1 MPARPPRIVVDVVV
15 VVVVVLTDVDA
26 SAERANDAIVY
37 PLPRSSTPRALA
49 SSSFSDVVVLCR
61 RPSSFARSRTPGART
76 TSIGRSIG
84 RSVGRSDPRRRR
96 RRPRGPYSSIDF
108 TQRAIHFDTHTH
120 TPLPPR
126 ARVRPSVRCR
136 RTHDASCLSGATIA
150 SLLRPGRYFDLIVV
164 VVLCR
169 RHPSSASLVAP
180 RTRTPRS
187 SRNEERR
194 VARATSD
201 SFVRPIRSSDSF
213 VRRSNDCWLED
224 WRIGGLEDRAVPS
237 SCSVFRVPCSRARS
251 TGKRTEWWAWVIHVW
266 IRRPRARAREKP
278 TGQRSLTTAEGSRG

>member
-1 MPARPPRIVVDVVV
+1 MPARPPRIVVVDVVV

-49 SSSFSDVVVLCR
+49 SSSFSDVVVVLCR
-61 RPSSFARSRTPGART
+61 RPSSFARSRTPGPRADDVDR
-76 TSIGRSIG
+76 SVVRSIG
-84 RSVGRSDPRRRR
+84 RSVGQILVVVVVVRAVRTVVLILHN
-96 RRPRGPYSSIDF
+96 GPFIL
-108 TQRAIHFDTHTH
+108 THTH

-169 RHPSSASLVAP
+169 RRHPSSRRGRGLRGRRETKNGASRARRP
-180 RTRTPRS
+180 IRS
-187 SRNEERR
+187 FVR
-194 VARATSD
+194 
-201 SFVRPIRSSDSF
+201 FVRPIRSF
-213 VRRSNDCWLED
+213 AAPTIVG
-224 WRIGGLEDRAVPS
+224 WRIGGLEDWRIAPSRRRVP
-237 SCSVFRVPCSRARS
+237 CSVFRVRARD
-251 TGKRTEWWAWVIHVW
+251 
-266 IRRPRARAREKP
+266 RRVNVPS
-278 TGQRSLTTAEGSRG
+278 GGRG

>member
-76 TSIGRSIG
+76 TSIG

-169 RHPSSASLVAP
+169 RRHPSSRRGRGLRGRRETKNGASRARRP
-180 RTRTPRS
+180 IRS
-187 SRNEERR
+187 FVR
-194 VARATSD
+194 
-201 SFVRPIRSSDSF
+201 FVRPIRSF
-213 VRRSNDCWLED
+213 AAPTIVG